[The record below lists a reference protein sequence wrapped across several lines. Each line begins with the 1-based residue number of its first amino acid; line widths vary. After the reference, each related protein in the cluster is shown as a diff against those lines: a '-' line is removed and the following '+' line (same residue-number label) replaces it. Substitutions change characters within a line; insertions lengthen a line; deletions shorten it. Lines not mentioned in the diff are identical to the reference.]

1 MTNTSYSSAQIFG
14 SRLKEAM
21 AAQNIKQ
28 VDLIVQANAL
38 GEKLGKSQI
47 SQYVSGKTIPRKD
60 TLALLARILGVD
72 SRWLMG
78 ESEDESNHR
87 AEEELHQD
95 ISLSQTSH
103 NHSPLSD

>member
-47 SQYVSGKTIPRKD
+47 SQYVSGKPFPEKIRLHCSLEFLVLI
-60 TLALLARILGVD
+60 LAG
-72 SRWLMG
+72 
-78 ESEDESNHR
+78 
-87 AEEELHQD
+87 
-95 ISLSQTSH
+95 
-103 NHSPLSD
+103 